1 MHRLV
6 ALVPSQ
12 PKTKMSFL
20 VTKSC
25 DGSWVRVKVDEAEM
39 ALGKVDAMIIEA
51 EVMDREMDLRMDGYW
66 VMDRKIDGWMNQEIV
81 LKMDLEMVQE

>member
-39 ALGKVDAMIIEA
+39 AWGKVDAKIMEA
-51 EVMDREMDLRMDGYW
+51 EIMDQEVDLGMDGHLE
-66 VMDRKIDGWMNQEIV
+66 MDRKIDGWITQEIV
-81 LKMDLEMVQE
+81 LKMGL